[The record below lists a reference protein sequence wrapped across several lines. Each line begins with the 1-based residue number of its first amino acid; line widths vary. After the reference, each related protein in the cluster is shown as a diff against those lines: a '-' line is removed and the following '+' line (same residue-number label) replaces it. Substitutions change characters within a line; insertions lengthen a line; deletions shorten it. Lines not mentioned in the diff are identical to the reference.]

1 MVGWIAFILGLFIV
15 CFAAAKGLG
24 QIYCLMVAVAW
35 YILLMRSINRAK
47 KKRTAPTEAP
57 NQAAG

>member
-1 MVGWIAFILGLFIV
+1 MVGWVAFILGLAIV

-24 QIYCLMVAVAW
+24 QIYCLPIAVAW
-35 YILLMRSINRAK
+35 YILLLRSIKKSK
-47 KKRTAPTEAP
+47 KKSAAPAEAP